1 MLNNLKINFFK
12 LVLFFSKMIIANK
25 VRSLMLSLLNFIDSD
40 KVKARFKNKI
50 SLKQED
56 ILKIAFFTGITFTHI
71 NKHVIENPLTR
82 LLTI

>member
-1 MLNNLKINFFK
+1 
-12 LVLFFSKMIIANK
+12 MIIANK
-25 VRSLMLSLLNFIDSD
+25 VRSLMLKLISFIDSD

-56 ILKIAFFTGITFTHI
+56 ILKIAFFTGIAFTHI
-71 NKHVIENPLTR
+71 NKHVIEDPLTR